1 MTECKCGGNCGC
13 GTTEF
18 TSTTPDFPANFE
30 SSMWNQTVMIDDE
43 YLDPNVFDSIP
54 RDGQIG

>member
-1 MTECKCGGNCGC
+1 MTECKCGGICACNA
-13 GTTEF
+13 
-18 TSTTPDFPANFE
+18 TPDLPSNFE
-30 SSMWNQTVMIDDE
+30 SSMWNQTLMLDDE